1 MATTGGD
8 WLEIRVSHPTLGEHV
23 FYPKANE
30 GNTFDPGG
38 VRTND
43 DANQI
48 SGDRQAIWQL
58 NLTRGFLE
66 TVVANDMRTRQDFIF
81 AKSLAGNPDD
91 ASYVASHI
99 NGSTWGFTGRP
110 VGDIQADS
118 NASTFTLKVAF
129 SGDPNKLT

>member
-38 VRTND
+38 IRTND
-43 DANQI
+43 DANQV
-48 SGDRQAIWQL
+48 SGDGQSIYQMNRV
-58 NLTRGFLE
+58 RGFLE
-66 TVVANDMRTRQDFIF
+66 VTVANDMNTRQDFIF
-81 AKSLAGNPDD
+81 AKNLGASPVE

-99 NGSTWGFTGRP
+99 NGSTWGFNGKP
-110 VGDIQADS
+110 VGDIQVDS